1 MANFR
6 AIFMLANAQVGIE
19 QQREN
24 TMVQSRETVGLRPLK
39 PLDAC
44 CDRYPSIINQWQMF
58 DSTQFHGQ

>member
-1 MANFR
+1 
-6 AIFMLANAQVGIE
+6 MLANAQVGIE

-24 TMVQSRETVGLRPLK
+24 TMIQSRETVGLRPLK

-44 CDRYPSIINQWQMF
+44 CDRYPGIINQWQMF

>member
-1 MANFR
+1 
-6 AIFMLANAQVGIE
+6 MLANAPSGN
-19 QQREN
+19 RAAAGKHN
-24 TMVQSRETVGLRPLK
+24 GTQSRETVGLRPLE